1 MLLLNRKVNESITT
15 WKQGEKDD
23 PLVIRVT
30 EVSPSGTVTLG
41 FEGENPAESLG
52 KIMASAP
59 EEFAVFALDVHGLDM
74 KGPPPPL
81 PQIVYDSRA

>member
-15 WKQGEKDD
+15 WKQEEKDD

-41 FEGENPAESLG
+41 FEGDAH
-52 KIMASAP
+52 
-59 EEFAVFALDVHGLDM
+59 DVCRTEILYNYGE
-74 KGPPPPL
+74 GE
-81 PQIVYDSRA
+81 

>member
-15 WKQGEKDD
+15 WKQGERDN

-41 FEGENPAESLG
+41 FEGDAHDVCRTEIFYNYGYGEKNDENNE
-52 KIMASAP
+52 
-59 EEFAVFALDVHGLDM
+59 
-74 KGPPPPL
+74 
-81 PQIVYDSRA
+81 

>member
-41 FEGENPAESLG
+41 FEGDAHDVCRTEIFYNYGYGEMNEENKL
-52 KIMASAP
+52 
-59 EEFAVFALDVHGLDM
+59 
-74 KGPPPPL
+74 
-81 PQIVYDSRA
+81 